1 MFPNFSPRALG
12 INVPFSEAVQLARRY
27 GFGGLDVSIT
37 ELQQIAAQ
45 QGAGVIGEAMARAG
59 LQFGVW
65 SMPVTYRGDEDTW
78 RQELAELP
86 AQAALA
92 RSLGAD
98 RTSTFITPADDERP
112 WDENYQFHLSR
123 LRPIA
128 EILAAHGIRFGL
140 EWVGPETL
148 RDARRYPF
156 IHTMEGALQLAADLC
171 AGPAFERTEKLNN
184 SGLAQPFAPGLLV
197 DLFHLYTSHTDV
209 SALRGLTNA
218 QVVNVHVNDA
228 IAGRGVDEQLDDE
241 RTLPAET
248 GLTDVAGFLQ
258 ALAAIGYDGP
268 VTVEPF
274 SQRIRALAPAD
285 AAQAAADSLAR
296 SWQLAGLEMP
306 VVRDQ

>member
-12 INVPFSEAVQLARRY
+12 INVPFGETVQLARRF
-27 GFGGLDVSIT
+27 GFGGIDVSIT

-45 QGAGVIGEAMARAG
+45 QGSDAIGAEMARAG

-92 RSLGAD
+92 KSLGAD
-98 RTSTFITPADDERP
+98 RTSTVISPADDERR
-112 WDENYQFHLSR
+112 WDENYQFHLDR

-128 EILAAHGIRFGL
+128 EVLAANGIRLGL
-140 EWVGPETL
+140 EWIGPKTL
-148 RDARRYPF
+148 RDEKRYPF
-156 IHTMEGALQLAADLC
+156 IHTMERALQLGADLG
-171 AGPAFERTEKLNN
+171 AGDV
-184 SGLAQPFAPGLLV
+184 GLLV
-197 DLFHLYTSHTDV
+197 DLFHLFTSQIDV
-209 SALRGLTNA
+209 SAVRGLSNA

-228 IAGRGVDEQLDDE
+228 IAGRSADEQLDDE
-241 RTLPAET
+241 RTLPAES

-258 ALAAIGYDGP
+258 ALDAIGYDGP

-274 SQRIRALAPAD
+274 SQPIRALAPAT
-285 AAQAAADSLAR
+285 AAQAVADSLAR

-306 VVRDQ
+306 VAPDQ